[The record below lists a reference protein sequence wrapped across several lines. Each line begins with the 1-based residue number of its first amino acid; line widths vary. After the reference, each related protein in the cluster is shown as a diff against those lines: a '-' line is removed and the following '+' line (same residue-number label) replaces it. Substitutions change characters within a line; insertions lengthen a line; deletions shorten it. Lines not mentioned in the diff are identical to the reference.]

1 MVINMDIKLNDSIV
15 IAKDRVNDLNSL
27 LTDILVA
34 NKIRKNYTPNS
45 GDMNKLQGFIEEIE
59 NRIGDIMANI
69 CISVT
74 DVESVKLLDS

>member
-1 MVINMDIKLNDSIV
+1 MDIKLNDSIV

-34 NKIRKNYTPNS
+34 NKIRKNYTLTS
-45 GDMNKLQGFIEEIE
+45 GDMNKLQGFIEELE
-59 NRIGDIMANI
+59 NRIGDVMANMY
-69 CISVT
+69 ISVT